1 MAFSGGVF
9 SRLYN
14 WVTDRNAGTKIL
26 ATRMDAEF
34 DGIATGLSQCVLK
47 DGTQTITA
55 NIPMSGFKLTGL
67 GNASSGGDAL
77 NRDTADGRY
86 QATDAELT
94 AIAGLTS
101 AADKLPYF
109 TGSGTAAL
117 ADFTAAGRALV
128 DDADAAAQLAT
139 LGVSALSSI
148 PQDRLIG
155 RLTASTGAPEQLT
168 LGAGLVASS
177 TRLDSGVWTQISTVS
192 PTGAG
197 NGTTLAFTSLDS
209 RYNELMVE
217 LRSVTHNGGGAL
229 SPRFGYSTNNG
240 SGYID
245 WISAATIA
253 SGATRSCVFLIEGL
267 RTKFPLA
274 RVSTPSTSGTIVA
287 FEGTGAVKDA
297 IITDLTGPINAVR
310 LDINGSNYFTGGTV
324 TLYGR

>member
-1 MAFSGGVF
+1 MAFVGGVF
-9 SRLYN
+9 TRLYN

-47 DGTQTITA
+47 DGTQTVTA

-67 GNASSGGDAL
+67 GNATAGGDAL
-77 NRDTADGRY
+77 NRDTADARY
-86 QATDAELT
+86 QALDADLT
-94 AIAGLTS
+94 AIAALSS
-101 AADKLPYF
+101 AADKVPYA
-109 TGSGTAAL
+109 TGSGAWAL
-117 ADFTAAGRALV
+117 TDFTAAGRALM
-128 DDADAAAQLAT
+128 DDADAAAQLTT
-139 LGVSALSSI
+139 LGISALSSV

-155 RLTASTGAPEQLT
+155 RLSSGSGTPEQLT

-197 NGTTLAFTSLDS
+197 NGTTLAFTDLDS

-217 LRSVTHNGGGAL
+217 LRSVTHNSGGTL
-229 SPRFGYSTNNG
+229 SYRLGYSTNNG
-240 SGYID
+240 SGYTD
-245 WISAATIA
+245 WLSSTATA
-253 SGATRSCVFLIEGL
+253 GTARSCVFLAQGL
-267 RTKFPLA
+267 RTKFPIV
-274 RVSTPSTSGTIVA
+274 RVSTPSTSGTIVS
-287 FEGTGAVKDA
+287 FEGLSAVKDA

-310 LDINGSNYFTGGTV
+310 LDINGTNYFTAGTI

>member
-9 SRLYN
+9 TRLYN
-14 WVTDRNAGTKIL
+14 WITDRNAGTRIT
-26 ATRMDAEF
+26 AARMDAEM
-34 DGIATGLSQCVLK
+34 DGFATGLSQCVLK

-67 GNASSGGDAL
+67 GNATAGGDAL

-109 TGSGTAAL
+109 TGSGAAAL
-117 ADFTAAGRALV
+117 ADFTAAGRNLV
-128 DDADAAAQLAT
+128 DDADAAAQLST
-139 LGVSALSSI
+139 LGISALSSI

-155 RLTASTGAPEQLT
+155 RLSASTGAPEQLT

-177 TRLDSGVWTQISTVS
+177 TRLDSGVWTQIGTVS

-197 NGTTLAFTSLDS
+197 NGTTLAFTNLDS

-217 LRSVTHNGGGAL
+217 LRSVTHNGGGTL
-229 SPRFGYSTNNG
+229 SYRLGYSTNNG
-240 SGYID
+240 SGYTD
-245 WISAATIA
+245 WLSSIAAA
-253 SGATRSCVFLIEGL
+253 STARSCVFLAQGL
-267 RTKFPLA
+267 RTKFPVL

-287 FEGTGAVKDA
+287 FEASAGVKEA

-310 LDINGSNYFTGGTV
+310 LDINGSNYLTGGTV